1 MTPPS
6 TVISE
11 YTVRERGRLEL
22 RGVSTQELKFLR
34 RLEDESKITLRIG
47 SEPDDVILLTRM
59 HCGVVQAGSKRI
71 FIEPKVPTR
80 NLLFLVESTYSMP
93 DIQFYD
99 EARYARGRNF
109 FEFLMYF
116 LYGKIDQLLA
126 GGLYKSYVGLVENS
140 PIVRGSVNLPRT
152 LTENFVNRHKVV
164 SEYDDY
170 TEDVPEN
177 RIIRYTLE
185 MTKNLA
191 TTLALRAR
199 LSKLISAFGSVTNP
213 WQFPSDI
220 FQRMVYHRL
229 NKHYQPIHELCRV
242 LLSGM
247 ALEIPSG
254 PIAFRSFLV
263 NMENLF
269 QEFLYA
275 TIRRSPYFAG
285 CRIERQ
291 SGSKILL
298 RRGTGVTGDIY
309 TRPDV
314 RVTRQE
320 NILVVD
326 AKYKEPLTAW
336 IERRIPITSDVYQ
349 MIAYCV
355 TNRCPGALVYP
366 KTSATESDMNEVYE
380 VRGNPTVFKLRTLD
394 LSGSVSGLKVVCASL
409 CEDLS
414 QMVLS
419 PVGGI
424 APNA

>member
-1 MTPPS
+1 
-6 TVISE
+6 
-11 YTVRERGRLEL
+11 
-22 RGVSTQELKFLR
+22 
-34 RLEDESKITLRIG
+34 
-47 SEPDDVILLTRM
+47 
-59 HCGVVQAGSKRI
+59 
-71 FIEPKVPTR
+71 
-80 NLLFLVESTYSMP
+80 
-93 DIQFYD
+93 
-99 EARYARGRNF
+99 
-109 FEFLMYF
+109 
-116 LYGKIDQLLA
+116 
-126 GGLYKSYVGLVENS
+126 
-140 PIVRGSVNLPRT
+140 
-152 LTENFVNRHKVV
+152 
-164 SEYDDY
+164 
-170 TEDVPEN
+170 
-177 RIIRYTLE
+177 
-185 MTKNLA
+185 
-191 TTLALRAR
+191 
-199 LSKLISAFGSVTNP
+199 LISAFGSVTNP

-247 ALEIPSG
+247 ALEIASG

-298 RRGTGVTGDIY
+298 RHGTGVTGDIY

-336 IERRIPITSDVYQ
+336 MERRIPITTDVYQ

-355 TNRCPGALVYP
+355 TNHCPGALVYP

-380 VRGNPTVFKLRTLD
+380 VRSNPTVFKLRTLD
-394 LSGSVSGLKVVCASL
+394 LSGSISGLKAVCASL

-414 QMVLS
+414 LMVLR
-419 PVGGI
+419 PLEEI
-424 APNA
+424 APSA